1 MIKDRE
7 ILGNYDVMLVT
18 GYDASRASRFLKV
31 FGKPV
36 GGRYYITSERFQELL
51 QSGEVE
57 KFRHWQRILQQ
68 AEMEL
73 REKFASTLER
83 CIEEKQLS
91 QAKLCAILDIS
102 TSQIQG
108 YLNKEFLPS
117 AYTLY
122 RMAAI
127 FGKSMNEMM
136 GDKKNEHDA

>member
-31 FGKPV
+31 YGKPV

-57 KFRHWQRILQQ
+57 KFRNWQRILQQ
-68 AEMEL
+68 EEMEL
-73 REKFASTLER
+73 REKFANTLER

-108 YLNKEFLPS
+108 YLKREFLPG

-122 RMAAI
+122 RMASV
-127 FGKSMNEMM
+127 FGITMNEMM
-136 GDKKNEHDA
+136 GEKKDEHDA